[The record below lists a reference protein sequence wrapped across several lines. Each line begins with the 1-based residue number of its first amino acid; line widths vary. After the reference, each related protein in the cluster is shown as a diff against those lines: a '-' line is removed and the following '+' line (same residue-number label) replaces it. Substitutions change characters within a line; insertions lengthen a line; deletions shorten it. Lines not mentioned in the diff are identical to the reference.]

1 MTGWYFV
8 IAFVVAFSQ
17 FMYQKGR
24 HELVAFIVIVLSGLV
39 LSLLHRLERL
49 QVARALMFLIAKPKF
64 FLGALETTIERVETR
79 RSNYEQLSDRDR
91 QDYWD
96 NVHLLPI
103 LAVLVRQ
110 GRVYES
116 RIFEVAHRA
125 EKLYEDSRRRR

>member
-17 FMYQKGR
+17 FMHLKGR
-24 HELVAFIVIVLSGLV
+24 HELVAFIVIALSGVV

-49 QVARALMFLIAKPKF
+49 QAARALMFLIAKPKF
-64 FLGALETTIERVETR
+64 FFGALETAIERVEMR
-79 RSNYEQLSDRDR
+79 RFSYELLSDRDR

-110 GRVYES
+110 GRGFDPRVTEL
-116 RIFEVAHRA
+116 AHRA
-125 EKLYEDSRRRR
+125 EALYEESRKRR